1 MNTLDPIK
9 PKQKLNLNL
18 YSLKV
23 LCVILSILALI
34 LSGVLGILVL
44 NNPIQDVF
52 LKNLIQAKYYKST
65 PSSQQYE
72 IGKLKGIVGALEDPY
87 SVYLSKKEYQ
97 QFNNDLNR
105 QYEGVGI
112 EFDFETDSKIIVKK
126 TLPNS
131 PASKVDIIQN
141 DELISIDGNP
151 ILGMETKDIID
162 KIRGPKDSK
171 VKLEFKRGEQIFQ
184 RELTRVRIDVE
195 LIELVKKNNTA
206 VIKIVSFGQGLDKK
220 MATIAKNILSAE
232 QLEHIQSDK
241 LIEQLDKKLT
251 VKELC
256 KKL

>member
-141 DELISIDGNP
+141 DDVAAELIGKLLERISAISENSNFWAGTRQKNGNYRQ
-151 ILGMETKDIID
+151 EYT
-162 KIRGPKDSK
+162 
-171 VKLEFKRGEQIFQ
+171 
-184 RELTRVRIDVE
+184 
-195 LIELVKKNNTA
+195 
-206 VIKIVSFGQGLDKK
+206 
-220 MATIAKNILSAE
+220 
-232 QLEHIQSDK
+232 
-241 LIEQLDKKLT
+241 
-251 VKELC
+251 
-256 KKL
+256 